1 MRTKADLDV
10 EKLLRHAMRERGE
23 PFKQVLNDA
32 VRGGLHVISERK
44 TVEKPYRQPVFA
56 MGEPQVGL
64 TKASALAGG
73 LEDQDIV
80 AKMRP
85 GK

>member
-10 EKLLRHAMRERGE
+10 EKLLRQAMRERGE

-44 TVEKPYRQPVFA
+44 TVEKPVRAQGVYVETFSP
-56 MGEPQVGL
+56 
-64 TKASALAGG
+64 GG
-73 LEDQDIV
+73 T
-80 AKMRP
+80 P
-85 GK
+85 T